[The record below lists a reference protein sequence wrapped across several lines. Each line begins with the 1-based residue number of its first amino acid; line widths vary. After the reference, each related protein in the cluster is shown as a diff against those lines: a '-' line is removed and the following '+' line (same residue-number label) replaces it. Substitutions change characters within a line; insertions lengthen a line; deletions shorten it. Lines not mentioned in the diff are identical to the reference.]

1 MALVFNMFP
10 DEVERT
16 KALGAVMAAFAAA
29 AALGPV
35 VGGMLLSWFWCCSVF
50 LLNVPLMLVLV
61 VVAPRVVPE
70 FRNPDAARIDV
81 ASVVLSTL
89 AVISAIYGVKQIA
102 QNGVDLVPVL
112 AIGAGAGLGASRRS
126 MRGPPC

>member
-50 LLNVPLMLVLV
+50 C
-61 VVAPRVVPE
+61 
-70 FRNPDAARIDV
+70 
-81 ASVVLSTL
+81 STC
-89 AVISAIYGVKQIA
+89 
-102 QNGVDLVPVL
+102 
-112 AIGAGAGLGASRRS
+112 R
-126 MRGPPC
+126 